1 MKHTLPQQ
9 VRALL
14 EAPNLAHFATVMPD
28 GRPTSVPLWVGLEDE
43 RLAVLTIPD
52 SIKDRNIRRDPRVA
66 LSLTPQEN
74 PFQMASIRG
83 RVVERIDDERAWPII
98 DRIARKYT
106 GEDYPERSNRIV
118 FLIDPEVAWSASF

>member
-1 MKHTLPQQ
+1 MTHALPQQ

-74 PFQMASIRG
+74 PYQMASIRG
-83 RVVERIDDERAWPII
+83 RVAERIDDERAWPII

-106 GEDYPERSNRIV
+106 GAAYPERSNRIV
-118 FLIDPEVAWSASF
+118 FLIEPEVAWSASF